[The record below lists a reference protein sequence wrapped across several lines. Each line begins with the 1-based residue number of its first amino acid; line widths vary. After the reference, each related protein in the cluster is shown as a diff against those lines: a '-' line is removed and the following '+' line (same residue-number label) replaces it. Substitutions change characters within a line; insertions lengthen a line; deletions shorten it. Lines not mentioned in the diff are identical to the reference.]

1 MSVKSAPTVL
11 TSLFESTIMRI
22 TEGTKMNNKLYN
34 RKRMNNTILSKL
46 RVLIYLVLVQ
56 TPQIS
61 IDFTL
66 NGASMCESRCGINV
80 QINYYEANFERISK
94 II

>member
-1 MSVKSAPTVL
+1 MSVKAVGADL
-11 TSLFESTIMRI
+11 TSLFESTITVI
-22 TEGTKMNNKLYN
+22 TEGTIMNNKLYN
-34 RKRMNNTILSKL
+34 KKRMNNTIWSKL

-66 NGASMCESRCGINV
+66 DEASMCESHCGINV